1 MIPAEYRLTQWK
13 RLFSAIG
20 WALLATIALTP
31 LAEWL
36 IGAPPR
42 KTGKL
47 LLQLTFLG
55 SLMLSAPRTGKN
67 FSQDTGLQRGDA
79 PRLWWTGF
87 ACGALSLGIFMAA
100 LTYIGERE
108 VKGFQGWWH
117 LLSYGLKYMPL
128 AFIIGILEDVTFFGL
143 LYAVSGRR
151 FLPPVIVYA
160 ATHFIHD
167 DKTPYDGPLY
177 GHGLEVLTRMGASL
191 TSIVDHPMEAI
202 GLALIGS
209 VLLTIRVQTGNI
221 WCSMGVHGGWYF
233 ARMFGRKFNKDVV
246 GEHEW
251 FYGTNRFCD
260 GVLGWCVILSAG
272 LAVNFWWWR
281 RATEKKVVNVLSDS

>member
-1 MIPAEYRLTQWK
+1 
-13 RLFSAIG
+13 
-20 WALLATIALTP
+20 
-31 LAEWL
+31 
-36 IGAPPR
+36 
-42 KTGKL
+42 
-47 LLQLTFLG
+47 
-55 SLMLSAPRTGKN
+55 
-67 FSQDTGLQRGDA
+67 
-79 PRLWWTGF
+79 
-87 ACGALSLGIFMAA
+87 
-100 LTYIGERE
+100 
-108 VKGFQGWWH
+108 
-117 LLSYGLKYMPL
+117 
-128 AFIIGILEDVTFFGL
+128 
-143 LYAVSGRR
+143 
-151 FLPPVIVYA
+151 
-160 ATHFIHD
+160 
-167 DKTPYDGPLY
+167 
-177 GHGLEVLTRMGASL
+177 MGTSL